1 MTATAFS
8 GRVAKIYANPFT
20 SKKTGKPGTAYK
32 LVIANE
38 SGQEFPK
45 VGGFFEPPGCAEGD
59 AVSLLATESNGFFNV
74 VKGSL
79 QVTRGQPREVVQAQ
93 PAVGAA
99 IKTDGPPAVVPAAA
113 LRTGYKTN
121 PEDAKRITYQASL
134 SRAIE
139 TVVALLANKAL
150 PISSAASKA
159 AEADRFETV
168 LAAIDKLTVRYF
180 NDAMTLRR
188 LETVADETPDTA
200 ADGPLPGG
208 AESEIP

>member
-32 LVIANE
+32 LVIASE
-38 SGQEFPK
+38 TGQEFPG
-45 VGGFFEPPGCAEGD
+45 VGGFFDPPACEVGD
-59 AVSLLATESNGFFNV
+59 SVSVSATENNGYYNV

-79 QVTRGQPREVVQAQ
+79 KVTAKAAPIQVQVPHSAAAGTSVTYAGPV
-93 PAVGAA
+93 VGA
-99 IKTDGPPAVVPAAA
+99 P
-113 LRTGYKTN
+113 RTGYKTN

-150 PISSAASKA
+150 PISAAASKA
-159 AEADRFETV
+159 AESDRFDTV